1 MDSYIFEWLNLVVRW
16 IHVITGIAWIGA
28 SFFFNWLDSQ
38 ITPPENPETQVEGEL
53 WMVHSGGFY
62 QLEKTM
68 ISPSKMPRVL
78 HWFKWEAY
86 STWISGIFLLGI
98 VYYTGS
104 GVYLIDS
111 QIADLSY
118 GMAVCISLGT
128 ILAAWLGYDF
138 LWASSLGEKGW
149 LPVIFS
155 FVLLFGIIWWFHQW
169 FGSRAA
175 YIHVGAVMGTLM
187 VGNVW
192 RRIIPSQTKLVD
204 AVKSGK
210 TPEASLGIK
219 AKQRSIH
226 NNYMTLP
233 VVFIMISN
241 HFPNTFAHQ
250 MNWLILIAIIV
261 IGATVRHFFNLK
273 NKGHLNIWILPA
285 AMAAIFALIFATK
298 PADSITN
305 SPATVT
311 FGTEHIPF
319 ALVRTIL
326 DQRCLSCHS
335 TTPTDEVFKT
345 APKGIV
351 FDDNKGVK
359 AQANLIKIQ
368 AVTTMAMPLGNKTG
382 ITPEERIILGR
393 WIEEGASIE

>member
-1 MDSYIFEWLNLVVRW
+1 VVRW

-38 ITPPENPETQVEGEL
+38 LTPPENPEPKVEGEL
-53 WMVHSGGFY
+53 WMIHSGGFY

-68 ISPSKMPRVL
+68 ISPSEIPRVL

-118 GMAVCISLGT
+118 GMAISISLGS
-128 ILAAWLGYDF
+128 ILAGWLVYDF

-149 LPVIFS
+149 LPVIIS

-192 RRIIPSQTKLVD
+192 RRIIPSQTKLVE
-204 AVKSGK
+204 AVKAGK

-250 MNWLILIAIIV
+250 MNWMILIAIIV

-273 NKGHLNIWILPA
+273 NKGHLNIWILPL
-285 AMAAIFALIFATK
+285 AMAAIFALIFVSK
-298 PADSITN
+298 PAESIKSSSDS
-305 SPATVT
+305 AT

-326 DQRCLSCHS
+326 DQRCVSCHS
-335 TTPTDEVFKT
+335 ITPTDEVFRT
-345 APKGIV
+345 APKGIM
-351 FDDNKGVK
+351 FDNDKRVK
-359 AQANLIKIQ
+359 ALASLIKTQ
-368 AVTTMAMPLGNKTG
+368 AVSTMAMPLGNKTG
-382 ITPEERIILGR
+382 ISLEERIILGR

>member
-38 ITPPENPETQVEGEL
+38 ITPPENHEPKVEGEL
-53 WMVHSGGFY
+53 WMIHSGGFY

-68 ISPSKMPRVL
+68 ISPSEIPRVL

-128 ILAAWLGYDF
+128 ILAAWLVYDF

-192 RRIIPSQTKLVD
+192 RRIIPSQTKLVE
-204 AVKSGK
+204 AVKAGE
-210 TPEASLGIK
+210 TPEESLGIK
-219 AKQRSIH
+219 AKQRSLH

-273 NKGHLNIWILPA
+273 NKGHLNIWILPV

-298 PADSITN
+298 PADSIMN
-305 SPATVT
+305 SPDTVT

>member
-1 MDSYIFEWLNLVVRW
+1 MDSYIIEWLNLVVRW

-38 ITPPENPETQVEGEL
+38 LTPPENPEPKVEGEL
-53 WMVHSGGFY
+53 WMIHSGGFY

-68 ISPSKMPRVL
+68 ISPSEIPRVL

-118 GMAVCISLGT
+118 GMAISISLGS
-128 ILAAWLGYDF
+128 ILAGWLVYDF

-149 LPVIFS
+149 LPVIIS

-192 RRIIPSQTKLVD
+192 RRIIPSQTKLVE
-204 AVKSGK
+204 AVKAGK

-250 MNWLILIAIIV
+250 MNWMILIAIIV

-273 NKGHLNIWILPA
+273 NKGHLNIWILPL
-285 AMAAIFALIFATK
+285 AMAAIFALIFVSK
-298 PADSITN
+298 PAESIKSSSDS
-305 SPATVT
+305 AT

-326 DQRCLSCHS
+326 DQRCVSCHS
-335 TTPTDEVFKT
+335 ITPTDEVFRT
-345 APKGIV
+345 APKGIM
-351 FDDNKGVK
+351 FDNDKRVK
-359 AQANLIKIQ
+359 ALASLIKTQ
-368 AVTTMAMPLGNKTG
+368 AVSTMAMPLGNKTG
-382 ITPEERIILGR
+382 ISLEERIILGR

>member
-1 MDSYIFEWLNLVVRW
+1 MDSYIIEWLNLLVRW

-38 ITPPENPETQVEGEL
+38 ITPPENPKAKVEGEL
-53 WMVHSGGFY
+53 WMIHSGGFY
-62 QLEKTM
+62 QIEKTSV
-68 ISPSKMPRVL
+68 SPSEMPKVL

-111 QIADLSY
+111 QIADISY
-118 GMAVCISLGT
+118 GLAVSISLGT
-128 ILAAWLGYDF
+128 ILVGWLVYDF
-138 LWASSLGEKGW
+138 LWDSALAKKGW
-149 LPVIFS
+149 LPVFIS
-155 FVLLFGIIWWFHQW
+155 TVLLIAIIWWFHQW
-169 FGSRAA
+169 FSSRAA

-192 RRIIPSQTKLVD
+192 RRIIPSQTKLVE
-204 AVKSGK
+204 AVKAGK
-210 TPEASLGIK
+210 NPDPSLGLK

-241 HFPNTFAHQ
+241 HFPSTFAHQ
-250 MNWLILIAIIV
+250 TNWLILIAIIG

-273 NKGHLNIWILPA
+273 NKGHLNFWILPV
-285 AMAAIFALIFATK
+285 AMVAIVALIFISK
-298 PADSITN
+298 P
-305 SPATVT
+305 PATISNSTDKGSV
-311 FGTEHIPF
+311 GTEHIPF
-319 ALVRTIL
+319 ALVRTIF
-326 DQRCLSCHS
+326 DQRCVSCHS
-335 TTPTDEVFKT
+335 AKTTDDVFKT
-345 APKGIV
+345 APKGV
-351 FDDNKGVK
+351 MFDNDKWI
-359 AQANLIKIQ
+359 QAFAPVIKIQ
-368 AVTTMAMPLGNKTG
+368 VVTTNAMPLGNKTG

-393 WIEEGASIE
+393 WIDEGASLE

>member
-1 MDSYIFEWLNLVVRW
+1 MDSYVIEWLNLVVRW

-38 ITPPENPETQVEGEL
+38 ITPPVNPETQVEGEL

-345 APKGIV
+345 APKGIM
-351 FDDNKGVK
+351 FDDNKRLK
-359 AQANLIKIQ
+359 ALAYLIKTQ
-368 AVTTMAMPLGNKTG
+368 TVTTMAMPLGNKTG

>member
-1 MDSYIFEWLNLVVRW
+1 MDSYIIEWLNLVVRW

-38 ITPPENPETQVEGEL
+38 LTPPENPDKKVEGEL
-53 WMVHSGGFY
+53 WMIHSGGFY
-62 QLEKTM
+62 QMEKTL
-68 ISPSKMPRVL
+68 ISPSEMPKVL

-118 GMAVCISLGT
+118 GMAVSISMGS
-128 ILAAWLGYDF
+128 ILVAWLIYDF
-138 LWASSLGEKGW
+138 LWASSLGKRGW
-149 LPVIFS
+149 LPIIIS
-155 FVLLFGIIWWFHQW
+155 LVLLFGIIWWFHQW

-192 RRIIPSQTKLVD
+192 RRIIPSQTKLVE
-204 AVKSGK
+204 AVKAGK
-210 TPEASLGIK
+210 TPEASIGIK

-250 MNWLILIAIIV
+250 MNWMILIAIIV
-261 IGATVRHFFNLK
+261 IGAIVRHFFNLK
-273 NKGHLNIWILPA
+273 NKGHLNIWILPL
-285 AMAAIFALIFATK
+285 AMVAIFALIFVTK

-305 SPATVT
+305 SPDTVT

-326 DQRCLSCHS
+326 DQRCVSCHS
-335 TTPTDEVFKT
+335 ITPTDDVFKT
-345 APKGIV
+345 APQGIM
-351 FDDNKGVK
+351 FDNDKRVK
-359 AQANLIKIQ
+359 ALASLIKTQ

-382 ITPEERIILGR
+382 ISLEERIILGR